1 MSAPIVRASAPGK
14 LFLFGEYGVLATG
27 TCVVTAVG
35 RRVFAER
42 RDETTGYEALGASLD
57 DATAL
62 PEAVLAELPHAH
74 RRGCT
79 LGQLSTDIRQ
89 LYTNP
94 TSSEDSAKLGLGSS
108 AASVVAL
115 CAACLLGAS
124 APDSGPGRKGKWV
137 MGDELRGELFER
149 AFAAHRRLQGGRG
162 SGADVAASSFGGT
175 IGYRLQQ
182 PAAGFEGLLEPQDFG
197 DDRRSSAVAAVRP
210 GLTLPEGLRIEPI
223 WLGRP
228 ARSTSFVRLCE
239 QALREAPGP
248 TADALRHTSDIARD
262 ALDALVCG
270 DVARLVALVDRG
282 DRALDQLGEAIEA
295 PIVTRSHRQLR
306 EAAMGT
312 DICVKPSGA
321 GGGDFS
327 LAVGP
332 AGADWQRFLAQLPET
347 CRHIPLE
354 FGVDGARLDI

>member
-1 MSAPIVRASAPGK
+1 MSTPLVRASAPGK
-14 LFLFGEYGVLATG
+14 LFLFGEYGVLAAG
-27 TCVVTAVG
+27 TCVVAAVG

-42 RDETTGYEALGASLD
+42 RSDPTGYEALGASLD

-62 PEAVLAELPHAH
+62 PEAVLAELPDA
-74 RRGCT
+74 RRHGCT

-89 LYTNP
+89 LYTDP
-94 TSSEDSAKLGLGSS
+94 TSSEDCAKLGLGSS

-115 CAACLLGAS
+115 CAACLLDES
-124 APDSGPGRKGKWV
+124 APDSGPRPKGEWHI
-137 MGDELRGELFER
+137 GIEIRGELFER

-162 SGADVAASSFGGT
+162 SGADVAASSFGGA
-175 IGYRLQQ
+175 IGYRLQR
-182 PAAGFEGLLEPQDFG
+182 PAAGFEGLVEPQDFG
-197 DDRRSSAVAAVRP
+197 DHGRSSSVAAVRP
-210 GLTLPEGLRIEPI
+210 GLSFPEGLRIEPI

-248 TADALRHTSDIARD
+248 TADALRRTSEIAQD
-262 ALDALVCG
+262 ALDALAGG
-270 DVARLVALVDRG
+270 DSSRLVALVERG
-282 DRALDQLGEAIEA
+282 DRALDELGAVIEA
-295 PIVTRSHRQLR
+295 PIVTPSHRQLR

-312 DICVKPSGA
+312 GINVKPSGA

-327 LAVGP
+327 LAFGP
-332 AGADWQRFLAQLPET
+332 HDAAWSRFLGRLPQK

-354 FGVDGARLDI
+354 FGVDGVRLE